1 MRHDTGVFVCLHG
14 RPSAARTAE
23 AERLAW
29 ESWAARDGDERDARR
44 NNPCSLKGL
53 RDQLFF
59 LAHTPD
65 VSRRKRR
72 RRSKKKKKKNCH
84 GERRPQLQ
92 GPPTVVPV
100 QQPCLCN
107 PMFMQRKWTQW
118 CSRDAHPPP
127 FNHHI
132 LQEIRPLGGRVVYIF
147 RVHSKHLEKEAGRIF
162 FLGKKQQRESLSP
175 PPPVGDQERW
185 GQNSRAALER
195 SKGSCYCMKS

>member
-1 MRHDTGVFVCLHG
+1 MCHGVRGV
-14 RPSAARTAE
+14 
-23 AERLAW
+23 
-29 ESWAARDGDERDARR
+29 GD
-44 NNPCSLKGL
+44 
-53 RDQLFF
+53 Q
-59 LAHTPD
+59 
-65 VSRRKRR
+65 
-72 RRSKKKKKKNCH
+72 KKKKKKNCH